1 MELNKVLLIGNL
13 TRDPEYRNT
22 TTGRAVTNMRIAVNR
37 RRSFDRESGE
47 AAQEETVFVD
57 ITAWEKLADFCH
69 NYLTKGRQIYV
80 EGRLRQENWQD
91 RETGANR
98 TKISVVADR
107 IQFAD
112 PRPDQAGQPS
122 RRPAGG
128 EDMEDEEPHRPAAS
142 WPSPPPAPMSEPA
155 TDSPSTKD
163 DLPF

>member
-22 TTGRAVTNMRIAVNR
+22 TTGRSVANMRIAVNR

-57 ITAWEKLADFCH
+57 VTAWEKLADFCH

-128 EDMEDEEPHRPAAS
+128 EDVEEDEHRPAAN
-142 WPSPPPAPMSEPA
+142 WPSAPSSAASAPES
-155 TDSPSTKD
+155 TSTKD

>member
-1 MELNKVLLIGNL
+1 MLELNKVMLIGNL

-22 TTGRAVTNMRIAVNR
+22 TSGRAVTNMRIAVSR
-37 RRSFDRESGE
+37 RRFDRESGE
-47 AAQEETVFVD
+47 GPQEETVFVD

-69 NYLTKGRQIYV
+69 NYLTKGGRIFV

-107 IQFAD
+107 VQFAD
-112 PRPDQAGQPS
+112 GPKSSGSGSQARQ
-122 RRPAGG
+122 GG
-128 EDMEDEEPHRPAAS
+128 EDVDEEEHRPAAS
-142 WPSPPPAPMSEPA
+142 WPSAPQTAPE
-155 TDSPSTKD
+155 SPSTKD